1 MKEWRGKSLD
11 FQRLDPNS
19 LDVILDR
26 TMESINSSKSKLFEI
41 GELSHDECQKVNNQ
55 LQLLKEELETV
66 HRLRQERLQMDRVA
80 RAELVKISK
89 NFQDYKE
96 PEIRNAYEKASE
108 AQIKL
113 SVSMEKETR
122 LKDQIS
128 DLEQRI
134 SSLQNTSD
142 KAESFMSQIST
153 VLSYLGG
160 ELRQYGEVIED
171 ARRKQEYGLKI
182 IEAQEEERKRL
193 SREIHDGPAQVLA
206 NVLLRSQL
214 IERIYEKKGKDEA
227 FKEIKDMKSLIEDAL
242 KEVRRLIY
250 DLRPMALDDLGL
262 VPTLLKYLNKVDDR
276 SEATIYFDYDEG
288 IQRLHVRLEAA
299 IFRLVQEAVQ
309 NALKHAE
316 ATEIS
321 VDLKLDGDK
330 IVVTIQDNGIGF
342 DVNVRKDQ
350 SFGLIGMKER
360 VGLLNGTIQV
370 QSTPNKGTY
379 ILIRIPIHEQEG
391 V

>member
-1 MKEWRGKSLD
+1 MEEFSLD
-11 FQRLDPNS
+11 SQKLDPNA

-26 TMESINSSKSKLFEI
+26 TMESINTSKSKLFEI
-41 GELSHDECQKVNNQ
+41 GEHSHDERQEINE
-55 LQLLKEELETV
+55 QLLLLREELETV
-66 HRLRQERLQMDRVA
+66 KNQKHECIKQDQIA

-89 NFQDYKE
+89 NFHDYGE
-96 PEIRNAYEKASE
+96 PVIRKAYEEASN
-108 AQIKL
+108 AQIQL
-113 SVSMEKETR
+113 SVSSEKEIMLR
-122 LKDQIS
+122 DQIS
-128 DLEQRI
+128 DLENRI
-134 SSLQNTSD
+134 SSLQNTSE

-160 ELRQYGEVIED
+160 ELRLYGEVIED
-171 ARRKQEYGLKI
+171 ARRKQEYGLRI

-227 FKEIKDMKSLIEDAL
+227 FKEIKDMRSLIEDAL

-262 VPTLLKYLNKVDDR
+262 IPTLLKYLNKVDDR
-276 SEATIYFDYDEG
+276 SDAIIYFDYNER

-316 ATEIS
+316 ASEIN
-321 VDLKLDGDK
+321 VDLSLDGDK
-330 IVVTIQDNGIGF
+330 IVVAIEDNGIGF
-342 DVNVRKDQ
+342 DVNERKDQ

-370 QSTPNKGTY
+370 RSTPKKGTY

>member
-1 MKEWRGKSLD
+1 MD
-11 FQRLDPNS
+11 FQKLDPNS

-26 TMESINSSKSKLFEI
+26 TMESINASKSKLFEI
-41 GELSHDECQKVNNQ
+41 GEHSHDECHKINNQ
-55 LQLLKEELETV
+55 LQLLREELEIV
-66 HRLRQERLQMDRVA
+66 QSQRQDRLQKDRVA
-80 RAELVKISK
+80 RAALVKISK
-89 NFQDYKE
+89 NFHDYGE
-96 PEIRNAYEKASE
+96 PEIRNAYEQASE
-108 AQIKL
+108 AQIQL

-122 LKDQIS
+122 LKDQIA

-134 SSLQNTSD
+134 GSLQNTSE

-160 ELRQYGEVIED
+160 ELRLYGEVIED
-171 ARRKQEYGLKI
+171 AKRKQEYGLRI

-227 FKEIKDMKSLIEDAL
+227 FKEIKDMRTLIEDAL

-276 SEATIYFDYDEG
+276 SDARIFFDYYEG

-309 NALKHAE
+309 NALKHAR
-316 ATEIS
+316 ASEIT
-321 VDLKLDGDK
+321 VDLSLDGDK
-330 IVVTIQDNGIGF
+330 IVVAIQDNGIGF
-342 DVNVRKDQ
+342 DVKVRKDQ

>member
-1 MKEWRGKSLD
+1 MD
-11 FQRLDPNS
+11 FKKLDPKE

-26 TMESINSSKSKLFEI
+26 TMESINTSKSKLFEI
-41 GELSHDECQKVNNQ
+41 GEHSHEECQEINQ
-55 LQLLKEELETV
+55 HLQILKEELESLQN
-66 HRLRQERLQMDRVA
+66 LRQDHILDDRVA

-89 NFQDYKE
+89 NFHNYGE
-96 PEIRNAYEKASE
+96 PVIRKAYEKAAD
-108 AQIKL
+108 AQIRL
-113 SVSMEKETR
+113 SVSMEKESR
-122 LKDQIS
+122 LKDEIS
-128 DLEQRI
+128 HLEQRLF
-134 SSLQNTSD
+134 SLQNTSE
-142 KAESFMSQIST
+142 KAEAFMSQIST

-160 ELRQYGEVIED
+160 ELRLYGEVIED
-171 ARRKQEYGLKI
+171 AKRKQEYGLRI

-227 FKEIKDMKSLIEDAL
+227 FKEIKDMRALIEDAL

-262 VPTLLKYLNKVDDR
+262 IPTLMKYLNKVDDR
-276 SEATIYFDYDEG
+276 SDADIYFDYYEG
-288 IQRLHVRLEAA
+288 IGRLHVRLEAA
-299 IFRLVQEAVQ
+299 IFRLVQEAIQ
-309 NALKHAE
+309 NALKHSE
-316 ATEIS
+316 ASEIN
-321 VDLKLDGDK
+321 VDLNLDGDK
-330 IVVTIQDNGIGF
+330 IVVVIQDNGIGF

-360 VGLLNGTIQV
+360 VGLLNGTIDV

-379 ILIRIPIHEQEG
+379 ILIRIPILEQEG

>member
-1 MKEWRGKSLD
+1 
-11 FQRLDPNS
+11 
-19 LDVILDR
+19 
-26 TMESINSSKSKLFEI
+26 MESINTSKSKLFEI
-41 GELSHDECQKVNNQ
+41 GELSHDECQQINNQ
-55 LQLLKEELETV
+55 LQLLKEELESV
-66 HRLRQERLQMDRVA
+66 QGLRQERLHMDRIA

-89 NFQDYKE
+89 NFQDYGE
-96 PEIRNAYEKASE
+96 PEIRNAYEKASD

-113 SVSMEKETR
+113 SVSMEKESR
-122 LKDQIS
+122 LKDQIA

-160 ELRQYGEVIED
+160 ELRLYGEVIED

-227 FKEIKDMKSLIEDAL
+227 FKEIKDMRSLIEDAL

-276 SEATIYFDYDEG
+276 SEATIYFDYFEG

-309 NALKHAE
+309 NALKHAD

-321 VDLKLDGDK
+321 VDLNLDGDK
-330 IVVTIQDNGIGF
+330 IVVTIEDNGIGF

>member
-1 MKEWRGKSLD
+1 MS
-11 FQRLDPNS
+11 FQKLDPNA
-19 LDVILDR
+19 LDAILDR
-26 TMESINSSKSKLFEI
+26 TMESINTSKSKLFEI
-41 GELSHDECQKVNNQ
+41 GEHSHEEYQELNEQ
-55 LQLLKEELETV
+55 LQLLKEDLRTV
-66 HRLRQERLQMDRVA
+66 QKLRENRLQEDRIA

-89 NFQDYKE
+89 NFHNYGE
-96 PEIRNAYEKASE
+96 PVIRKAYEQASE

-113 SVSMEKETR
+113 SISLEKETR
-122 LKDQIS
+122 LKDQIAGI
-128 DLEQRI
+128 ENRI
-134 SSLQNTSD
+134 LSVRKTSD

-153 VLSYLGG
+153 VLSFLGG
-160 ELRQYGEVIED
+160 ELRQYGEAIED
-171 ARRKQEYGLKI
+171 AKRKQEYGLRI

-227 FKEIKDMKSLIEDAL
+227 FKEIKDMRSLIEDAL
-242 KEVRRLIY
+242 TEVRRLIY

-262 VPTLLKYLNKVDDR
+262 IPTLLKYLNRVDER
-276 SEATIYFDYDEG
+276 SNADITFEYYEG
-288 IQRLHVRLEAA
+288 IQRMHVRLEAA
-299 IFRLVQEAVQ
+299 IFRLVQEATQ
-309 NALKHAE
+309 NAIKHAE
-316 ATEIS
+316 ASKIH
-321 VDLKLDGDK
+321 VDLTLDGDK

-350 SFGLIGMKER
+350 SFGLLGMKER
-360 VGLLNGTIQV
+360 VGLLNGTIKV
-370 QSTPNKGTY
+370 DSTPKKGTY